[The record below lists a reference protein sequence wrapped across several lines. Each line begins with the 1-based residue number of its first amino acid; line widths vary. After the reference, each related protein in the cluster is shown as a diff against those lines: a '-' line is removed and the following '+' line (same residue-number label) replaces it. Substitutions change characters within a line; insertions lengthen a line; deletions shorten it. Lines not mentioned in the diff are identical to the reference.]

1 MELFSLFATL
11 SLEMSDFMSGVKQ
24 AKSQGEGLAG
34 GLTKNVKAST
44 IALGNL
50 LGDFLKT
57 TGRVT
62 LEFGKTAVTTA
73 AEVKAQKAQF
83 AATFGEYQETANG
96 LFKAI
101 GADTNILS
109 TRLQTVGTKAF
120 SQFKGAGLDAAD
132 SLAAMDT
139 YTRLAADAAAYY
151 DISLEDADERL
162 RSFLR
167 GNTEAGDAIGLFTS
181 ESQRNTYALEQYG
194 QKWTDLTEA
203 QKQMLMLNVAEDI
216 YAQSG
221 ALGQAAEE
229 GHSWA
234 NVVANLQDAW
244 RQTVAVLGEPIVD
257 ALTPVLESITT
268 TLQDEQTQ
276 ALVAALASDIGS
288 LAEASFQG
296 IIDLLEAIKTK
307 GTPVHEALENIKMFI
322 SDIFTW
328 VSENEGVVKAF
339 LITAAILLA
348 GVNFPLLL
356 VAAGVLLLA
365 SNWKAVKDWAKESYD
380 AVNTFLSITV
390 PQWFNDQIQKI
401 ADWFYGIEEAV
412 RSAIDAVKEF
422 FGIDTGNGP
431 LTVEEAQN
439 LGYDHKKINMGI
451 ASGEIV
457 PNAKGLN
464 YVPYDNYITR
474 LHKGETVL
482 SAVRAEEYRN
492 GQTSGFDMA
501 EMRATIADA
510 VREGM
515 RGLAVNMDGR
525 AVGDVVTETV
535 SRNIAQQAWAG
546 RY

>member
-181 ESQRNTYALEQYG
+181 ESQRS
-194 QKWTDLTEA
+194 
-203 QKQMLMLNVAEDI
+203 KQPRPL
-216 YAQSG
+216 
-221 ALGQAAEE
+221 
-229 GHSWA
+229 H
-234 NVVANLQDAW
+234 W
-244 RQTVAVLGEPIVD
+244 RG
-257 ALTPVLESITT
+257 
-268 TLQDEQTQ
+268 
-276 ALVAALASDIGS
+276 
-288 LAEASFQG
+288 
-296 IIDLLEAIKTK
+296 
-307 GTPVHEALENIKMFI
+307 
-322 SDIFTW
+322 
-328 VSENEGVVKAF
+328 
-339 LITAAILLA
+339 
-348 GVNFPLLL
+348 
-356 VAAGVLLLA
+356 
-365 SNWKAVKDWAKESYD
+365 
-380 AVNTFLSITV
+380 
-390 PQWFNDQIQKI
+390 
-401 ADWFYGIEEAV
+401 
-412 RSAIDAVKEF
+412 
-422 FGIDTGNGP
+422 
-431 LTVEEAQN
+431 
-439 LGYDHKKINMGI
+439 
-451 ASGEIV
+451 
-457 PNAKGLN
+457 
-464 YVPYDNYITR
+464 
-474 LHKGETVL
+474 
-482 SAVRAEEYRN
+482 
-492 GQTSGFDMA
+492 
-501 EMRATIADA
+501 
-510 VREGM
+510 
-515 RGLAVNMDGR
+515 
-525 AVGDVVTETV
+525 
-535 SRNIAQQAWAG
+535 
-546 RY
+546 